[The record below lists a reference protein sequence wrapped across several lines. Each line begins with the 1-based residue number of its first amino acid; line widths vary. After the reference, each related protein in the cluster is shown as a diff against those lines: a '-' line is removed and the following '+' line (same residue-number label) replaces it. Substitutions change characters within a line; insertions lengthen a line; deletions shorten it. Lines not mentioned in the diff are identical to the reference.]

1 MYRVG
6 LGYDIHR
13 FKKGRTLWLGGVKI
27 PFALGLEGHSDA
39 DALLH
44 AITDA
49 ILGAA
54 GLPDIGSYFPPGD
67 PETKNIPSSRML
79 GKAVQEMEKQGYRI
93 VNVDSVI
100 LTESPR
106 VAPYRETMRRTIA
119 RLVKIPATDVQVKGK
134 THEQLDAI
142 GQGKALAAQAVVLL
156 KSTSPFSGEVAK
168 GG

>member
-1 MYRVG
+1 MFRVG
-6 LGYDIHR
+6 MGYDIHR

-54 GLPDIGSYFPPGD
+54 GLPEIGSFFPPGD
-67 PETKNIPSSRML
+67 PETKNIPSSHML
-79 GKAVQEMEKQGYRI
+79 AQAVQEMEKQGYQI
-93 VNVDSVI
+93 VNVDTVV

-106 VAPYRETMRRTIA
+106 LAPYRELMRKTIA
-119 RLVKIPATDVQVKGK
+119 RLLKISAMEVQVKGK

-142 GQGKALAAQAVVLL
+142 GAGKALAAQAVVLL
-156 KSTSPFSGEVAK
+156 QKRVNQPISHE
-168 GG
+168 

>member
-13 FKKGRTLWLGGVKI
+13 FKKGRPLWLGGIKI
-27 PFALGLEGHSDA
+27 PSPQGLDGHSDA

-54 GLPDIGSYFPPGD
+54 GLPDIGCFFPPGN

-79 GKAVQEMEKQGYRI
+79 SKAVQEIEKQGYWV

-100 LTESPR
+100 VSEAPR
-106 VAPYRETMRRTIA
+106 LVPYRAAMRKTIA
-119 RLVKIPATDVQVKGK
+119 RLLKISSSDVQVKGK
-134 THEQLDAI
+134 TNEGLDAI

-156 KSTSPFSGEVAK
+156 QHRD
-168 GG
+168 